1 MSASGLSRQ
10 MMIDALA
17 AAFEPLP
24 FVHAGWLGG
33 SDASGRTDAWSDIDI
48 QFVVEDDAVEQCF
61 EVAHEVLERL
71 SPIAHRFRMPSP
83 TWHGHEQEFL
93 SLRDA
98 DPCHFVDLVV
108 MRRSSKDWFLERE
121 RHGDA
126 LVLFDKERIVIAPPF
141 DRAAHIAKMEKR
153 FGIVRE
159 IFPLFQNLTIKAAR
173 RGAGADAMMTY
184 MSQTIRLLV
193 EVLRMRYCPDRY
205 DYGLRYLDRDLPA
218 DLRAE
223 IDRLVFPPSVDAIE
237 SYQARAEALF
247 NETMRAYDA
256 GEWRLG

>member
-1 MSASGLSRQ
+1 MTERKISRQ

-33 SDASGRTDAWSDIDI
+33 SDASGRTDAWSDVDI
-48 QFVVEDDAVEQCF
+48 QIVVDDDAAEQCF
-61 EVAHEVLERL
+61 EIAREVLERL
-71 SPIAHRFRMPSP
+71 SPVTHSFRLPSP

-98 DPCHFVDLVV
+98 DPCHFIDFVV
-108 MRRSSKDWFLERE
+108 VKRSSKDWFLERE

-126 LVLFDKERIVIAPPF
+126 LILFDKEGLVKPPPF
-141 DRAAHIAKMEKR
+141 DRAAHTAKMQKR
-153 FGIVRE
+153 FAVLRE
-159 IFPLFQNLTIKAAR
+159 IFPLFQNLTTKAAR
-173 RGAGADAMMTY
+173 RRAGADAMMSY
-184 MSQTIRLLV
+184 MSQTIRLVV
-193 EVLRMRYCPDRY
+193 ELLRMRHCPDRY
-205 DYGLRYLDRDLPA
+205 DYGLRYLDRDLPS

-223 IDRLVFPPSVDAIE
+223 IERLVFPPSVDQIE
-237 SYQARAEALF
+237 AYQARAEEIF

-256 GEWRLG
+256 GEWRIG